1 MSMTLEA
8 KNRAADE
15 QAGAA
20 ADRTEPTP
28 QIDLDE
34 RRNVYRW
41 FVRGTFLFAAH
52 VLAVLLVL
60 GYAFSDGFG

>member
-8 KNRAADE
+8 KNRVADE
-15 QAGAA
+15 QISAA
-20 ADRTEPTP
+20 ADPTEPAP
-28 QIDLDE
+28 EIDLDE
-34 RRNVYRW
+34 HREVYRW

-60 GYAFSDGFG
+60 GYVFSDSFG